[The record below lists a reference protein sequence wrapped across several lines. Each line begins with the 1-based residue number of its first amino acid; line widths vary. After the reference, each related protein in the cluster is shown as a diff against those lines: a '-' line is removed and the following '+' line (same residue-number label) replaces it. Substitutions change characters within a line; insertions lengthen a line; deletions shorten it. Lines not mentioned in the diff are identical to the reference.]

1 MDRLCGASKPTL
13 LFIVVAIFL
22 KRISDEVIQLIFY
35 ELSDPSPLTFVSQRF
50 YRFSQD
56 PYVRAHY
63 FLIHYGPTEAMY
75 YALGRGKIITER
87 VLDVCH
93 ISLFQCHE
101 LTRRKDSLNERR
113 PSLSLPRP
121 NCDTSLLP
129 HSSTFYQIS
138 LGPECTSPCLCLFSQ
153 TRRGSVW

>member
-1 MDRLCGASKPTL
+1 VVGPNL
-13 LFIVVAIFL
+13 LFSSVYDL
-22 KRISDEVIQLIFY
+22 SQMRLDEVIQLIFY

-93 ISLFQCHE
+93 VFPFQCH
-101 LTRRKDSLNERR
+101 
-113 PSLSLPRP
+113 
-121 NCDTSLLP
+121 
-129 HSSTFYQIS
+129 
-138 LGPECTSPCLCLFSQ
+138 
-153 TRRGSVW
+153 

>member
-1 MDRLCGASKPTL
+1 MDRLCGVSKSL
-13 LFIVVAIFL
+13 LSNVLFL
-22 KRISDEVIQLIFY
+22 KSISDEVIQLIFY

-75 YALGRGKIITER
+75 FALGRGKIITER

-93 ISLFQCHE
+93 IS
-101 LTRRKDSLNERR
+101 
-113 PSLSLPRP
+113 
-121 NCDTSLLP
+121 
-129 HSSTFYQIS
+129 
-138 LGPECTSPCLCLFSQ
+138 
-153 TRRGSVW
+153 SV